1 MQIQAIELAHFR
13 NYRGLQVDFTPGVNI
28 FVGANGQ
35 GKTNLL
41 ESIALL
47 SGGGSHR
54 DARDAEMV
62 QWQEE
67 FYRIKAMGTADG
79 QTVGLELA
87 FGGER
92 RKLAKVNGRKLRRIA
107 DLSETLNTVVFSPE
121 DLSLV
126 KGSPAQRRRFLD
138 RELSQAS
145 PAYGDVLSRYARVLT
160 QRNNL
165 LRRLREGAATAV
177 ELELWDEQLALPAVE
192 TLARRLDGLARIAP
206 YARQIYRGL
215 SRDKEQLEL
224 TYRSSFP
231 LPDDRSRWLEAY
243 RKALQERRA
252 EEIARQATLT
262 GPHRDDLQLFLNGRD
277 ARIYGSQGQQR
288 SIALSLKLAEI
299 AFIHQIKREY
309 PLVLLD
315 DVMSELDPDRRQ
327 QLLSELESKNIQ
339 VFITTT
345 HLHAFSPEQ
354 LGRAGIYRVQAGQL
368 SRSDE

>member
-1 MQIQAIELAHFR
+1 MEIQAIELAHFR
-13 NYRGLQVDFTPGVNI
+13 NYQGLQINFTPGVNI

-67 FYRIKAMGTADG
+67 YYRIKATVRSDG
-79 QTVGLELA
+79 QSVALELA

-107 DLSETLNTVVFSPE
+107 ELSETLNTVVFSPE

-145 PAYGDVLSRYARVLT
+145 PAYGDVLSRYARVVT

-165 LRRLREGAATAV
+165 LRRFREGAVTAA
-177 ELELWDEQLALPAVE
+177 ELELWDDQLAPLAVE
-192 TLARRLDGLARIAP
+192 LLGRRLDGLARIAP

-215 SRDKEQLEL
+215 SRDREQLEL

-231 LPDDRSRWLEAY
+231 LPEDRLRWLEVY
-243 RKALQERRA
+243 RAALKDRRA
-252 EEIARQATLT
+252 EEIARQSTLT

-277 ARIYGSQGQQR
+277 ARTYGSQGQQR

-299 AFIHQIKREY
+299 AYIHQIKGEY

-327 QLLSELESKNIQ
+327 QLLAELESKHIQ

-345 HLHAFSPEQ
+345 HLHAFLPEQ
-354 LGRAGIYRVQAGQL
+354 LGRAGIFRIQAGQL
-368 SRSDE
+368 SRRSE